1 MLSSLRLREQKKTW
15 QSLKR
20 VRLNT
25 EPLFP
30 DDADPSRPPL
40 PNEALLD
47 PAEQKVLSSL
57 TGPDTSF
64 AALHTRTVQRLKEVD
79 ATLVQRV
86 DIFADNV
93 HKLEQR
99 VATAG
104 READRVLGLGA
115 VRLRERDERE
125 RTAAGT
131 RELPVM
137 EVLRSLGRILPEGDG

>member
-1 MLSSLRLREQKKTW
+1 MW

-20 VRLNT
+20 IRLNP
-25 EPLFP
+25 EPLFS
-30 DDADPSRPPL
+30 DEADPSHPPL

-47 PAEQKVLSSL
+47 PAERKILSSL
-57 TGPDTSF
+57 TAQDTSF
-64 AALHTRTVQRLKEVD
+64 VAVHSRTANRLKTIE
-79 ATLVQRV
+79 ATLGQRV
-86 DIFADNV
+86 DVFADNV

-104 READRVLGLGA
+104 KEADRVLGLGA
-115 VRLRERDERE
+115 VRLREREERE

-137 EVLRSLGRILPEGDG
+137 EVMRSLGRILPEGDG